1 MHSAPVVAIGVKL
14 STMLPETQR
23 KVDIYF
29 VPRTNEPDVCYS
41 LVGMKHG
48 IPALEEM
55 CSYYRN
61 QYRYRKQ
68 VVYRGQNLLLI
79 ILEQLRKS
87 VATQLYKCSIRDD
100 DQ

>member
-1 MHSAPVVAIGVKL
+1 MHGGKNKDWKRRNFNCIDFL
-14 STMLPETQR
+14 SVITLQH
-23 KVDIYF
+23 F
-29 VPRTNEPDVCYS
+29 HLCFQS